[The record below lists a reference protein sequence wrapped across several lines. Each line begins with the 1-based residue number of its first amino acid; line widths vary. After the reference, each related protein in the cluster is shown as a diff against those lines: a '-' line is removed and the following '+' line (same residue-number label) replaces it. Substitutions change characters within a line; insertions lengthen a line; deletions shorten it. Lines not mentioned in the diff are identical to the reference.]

1 MDLITAKKIRKEY
14 SQYRW
19 QTNSNEIFTEKMT
32 MFTLTG
38 KGVTYA
44 FAALESGH
52 LAHVYYGKRADD
64 EDLSY
69 LMRLDENPYTP
80 KVNQRDMGTFMD
92 NERNSNG
99 QISFET
105 DSMAVGNLPFLKR

>member
-1 MDLITAKKIRKEY
+1 MNLITAKKIRKEY
-14 SQYRW
+14 SRYRW
-19 QTNSNEIFTEKMT
+19 QTNSNEIFTEEMT

-69 LMRLDENPYTP
+69 LMRLDENP
-80 KVNQRDMGTFMD
+80 
-92 NERNSNG
+92 
-99 QISFET
+99 
-105 DSMAVGNLPFLKR
+105 

>member
-1 MDLITAKKIRKEY
+1 MNLITAKKIRKEY

-19 QTNSNEIFTEKMT
+19 QTNSNEIFTEEMT

-69 LMRLDENPYTP
+69 LMRLDENP
-80 KVNQRDMGTFMD
+80 
-92 NERNSNG
+92 
-99 QISFET
+99 
-105 DSMAVGNLPFLKR
+105 